1 VSTGLYKATPERLL
15 DKAGLS
21 GESVS
26 SATTEGG
33 KNRSV
38 QGNPGRAPRSKTKLQ
53 VERKQQVLTYFRW
66 WVESKKPPGKAEVE
80 VYMKKYGIPILNSE
94 HYKVYKN
101 CVYSQYRKKLSLFV
115 ALHNGTCE
123 Q

>member
-1 VSTGLYKATPERLL
+1 VSQFCLPLVRRRANTGLYKATPARFLDSKQSYQVSRFCLPLVRRRVSTGLYKATPVRLL

-38 QGNPGRAPRSKTKLQ
+38 QGNPGRAPKSKAKLQ
-53 VERKQQVLTYFRW
+53 VERN
-66 WVESKKPPGKAEVE
+66 KK
-80 VYMKKYGIPILNSE
+80 
-94 HYKVYKN
+94 
-101 CVYSQYRKKLSLFV
+101 R
-115 ALHNGTCE
+115 
-123 Q
+123 

>member
-1 VSTGLYKATPERLL
+1 LSAAGTEEGEYRVIQDNPSKAPRRKAELYKVSRFCLPLVQRKVSTVLYKATPARLL

-38 QGNPGRAPRSKTKLQ
+38 QGNPGRAPRIKTKLQ
-53 VERKQQVLTYFRW
+53 VEKNN
-66 WVESKKPPGKAEVE
+66 KP
-80 VYMKKYGIPILNSE
+80 
-94 HYKVYKN
+94 
-101 CVYSQYRKKLSLFV
+101 
-115 ALHNGTCE
+115 
-123 Q
+123 